1 MTIANTTSQ
10 FDTTLGFIIPENTG
24 TWADFSGETWADWT
38 QWINAPADPMVHS
51 LPPTDLT
58 SNVYF
63 NLTTKASVV
72 GNLTYDIHVSQTGL
86 FAGEE
91 VTTTITAPAPGE
103 VTGNLSAFYGR
114 YVLVQA
120 NVVSTSGLTSLH
132 SLSYQVTNEPF
143 EIRLNDLDL
152 GELTANGNAYI
163 VPLGKTVGAVTNM
176 QTTPSLSPSGN
187 VLITNTIS
195 KDRNAPTVGV
205 YYLTTDGSSTPAVRY
220 VTEGYAVTDYF
231 DDTEATGGV
240 SGMAAATEGQF
251 DAVVNC
257 LPPQGRDRNNL
268 VTL

>member
-10 FDTTLGFIIPENTG
+10 FDSTLGFIVPENTG

-38 QWINAPADPMVHS
+38 QWLNAPADPMVHS

-63 NLTTKASVV
+63 NLTTEASVV
-72 GNLTYDIHVSQTGL
+72 GNLTYDIHVSQTGA

-91 VTTTITAPAPGE
+91 VTTSITAPAAGE
-103 VTGNLSAFYGR
+103 ITGNLSAFYGR
-114 YVLVQA
+114 YVLIQA
-120 NVVSTSGLTSLH
+120 NVASTSGLTSIH
-132 SLSYQVTNEPF
+132 SMTYRVTNEPF
-143 EIRLNDLDL
+143 EIRLNDLDI

-176 QTTPSLSPSGN
+176 QTTPSLSADGN
-187 VLITNTIS
+187 VLITNTVS

-205 YYLTTDGSSTPAVRY
+205 YYLTTGVAGSTERY
-220 VTEGYAVTDYF
+220 VAEGYADSDYF
-231 DDTEATGGV
+231 ADVVSASSVSTLAT
-240 SGMAAATEGQF
+240 ATQGQF